1 MKQILVT
8 YDNESWIF
16 NLMFGVD
23 SFVCTKLGGYS
34 VKFIPEKD
42 IKIIARPKKQTCA

>member
-1 MKQILVT
+1 MKQIIIT
-8 YDNESWIF
+8 CDNESWIL

-23 SFVCTKLGGYS
+23 CFVCTKLGGYS

-42 IKIIARPKKQTCA
+42 IKIIARLKKQTCA